1 MNVLDCAIKM
11 EEDAKA
17 HYQKLASNA
26 KVEELKKLFELMAGA
41 EDEHLE
47 ALKKMRDTTDPAQ
60 AQFNSLND
68 AACAFRPLLGKRDL
82 MAELQDDPDAFKH
95 VVKEEEES
103 IKFYED
109 LAAKADKEATRNL
122 LLKIADQERR
132 HLNIVEN
139 IYLFVQSP
147 KTYLAWGE
155 FSNLKEF

>member
-11 EEDAKA
+11 EEEAKS
-17 HYQKLASNA
+17 HYEKLAANA
-26 KVEELKKLFELMAGA
+26 KVEELKTLFTLMASA

-47 ALKKMRDTTDPAQ
+47 ALKKMRESTDPVQ
-60 AQFNSLND
+60 ARFNSLND
-68 AACAFRPLLGKRDL
+68 AACVFRPLLGKREL

-95 VVKEEEES
+95 VVKEEEDS

-109 LAAKADKEATRNL
+109 LAAKADKEDTRKL
-122 LLKIADQERR
+122 LLQIADQERR

-139 IYLFVQSP
+139 IYSFVQSP